1 MCGISGLILR
11 KNSLGF
17 TSLEDDWDSRM
28 GWQQYGNKNKFDYV
42 ENIVK
47 GMLLTSAMRG
57 TDSTGILSI
66 HKEDI
71 RVEKLVTDPVAFME
85 TPNFHRCMLDTFRDD
100 IGIIGHTRSATIGK
114 VSKMTAHPHEFD
126 NLVGV
131 HNGTLTTWA
140 SLYKDAVSDSHA
152 IFGAL
157 NTAEFPTE
165 ILKKL
170 SGSYALVWY
179 DKIVGKYYFAR
190 NNERPLSYIHSPE
203 GLFFASEWV
212 MLRFAMERAL
222 GTTEYKALM
231 KDSVVENFKEET
243 LYEFDPIKMEFKLEK
258 YEKEVKV
265 YPIATTNN
273 NTNKVDSFLSE
284 EKELKKKVAT
294 ELSLKQGTSY
304 PIFLTKC
311 NEYPGGTSG
320 SIEGYFRDFNTD
332 NLYLFTIYG
341 VINVKE
347 KYDKITMELLLNENA
362 YLWGEFDYLYFRP
375 DLSGSTVKVGQDY
388 IPVKTVITPDNTEK
402 AIVLCF
408 KAHTLEVAEAAG

>member
-11 KNSLGF
+11 KNTLGYSSLMGD
-17 TSLEDDWDSRM
+17 EWDYTKNWNQS
-28 GWQQYGNKNKFDYV
+28 KNKFDYV

-57 TDSTGILSI
+57 TDSTGIISI
-66 HKEDI
+66 HKEEVK
-71 RVEKLVTDPVAFME
+71 VEKLVTDPVSFMD
-85 TPNFHRCMLDTFRDD
+85 TPNFMRCMLNTYRDD
-100 IGIIGHTRSATIGK
+100 IGLIGHTRSATIGK
-114 VSKMTAHPHEFD
+114 VSKITAHPHEFD
-126 NLVGV
+126 NVVGV
-131 HNGTLTTWA
+131 HNGTLTTWT

-157 NTAEFPTE
+157 NAAELPTDT
-165 ILKKL
+165 LKL
-170 SGSYALVWY
+170 LNGSYALAWY
-179 DKIVGKYYFAR
+179 DKITGKYYFAR

-273 NTNKVDSFLSE
+273 NTNKVDTFLHE
-284 EKELKKKVAT
+284 EKELKKQIAT
-294 ELSLKQGTSY
+294 ELGLKQGTSY

-311 NEYPGGTSG
+311 NEYSGGTAG
-320 SIEGYFRDFNTD
+320 TVEGYFRNFNTD
-332 NLYLFTIYG
+332 ELYLFTIYG

-347 KYDKITMELLLNENA
+347 RYDKFTMELLLNENA
-362 YLWGEFDYLYFRP
+362 YLWGEFDYLYLRP
-375 DLSGSTVKVGQDY
+375 DLASSTVKIGQDY
-388 IPVKTVITPDNTEK
+388 IPVKTISTSENIVK

-408 KAHTLEVAEAAG
+408 KAHTLEVAEAA